1 MGANSLYVGNFRI
14 SYDMAN
20 RVPVFQKLKANH
32 IPTYLQAHVT
42 ASDLPT
48 GHALEHMTV
57 IKWLDLA
64 RDEVDAT
71 LDLKD
76 VFPDTN
82 TGDWEIVDAPS
93 QAVTTLQNAYTGLDA
108 DITTLETEMD
118 AVEASVATK
127 QDTIVRSGTC
137 YVDAKRSDSYTEDGT
152 ISKPYKTLSAAI
164 AARCE
169 DADTDTVHFVLA
181 SGTYSGA
188 IDRQKTT
195 ANQSITIQGAGPD
208 HTVITSG
215 A

>member
-1 MGANSLYVGNFRI
+1 MEDADEDSVGRLI
-14 SYDMAN
+14 DRLME
-20 RVPVFQKLKANH
+20 K
-32 IPTYLQAHVT
+32 QAF
-42 ASDLPT
+42 
-48 GHALEHMTV
+48 GEHWAR
-57 IKWLDLA
+57 KWLDLA

-152 ISKPYKTLSAAI
+152 ISKPT
-164 AARCE
+164 R
-169 DADTDTVHFVLA
+169 
-181 SGTYSGA
+181 
-188 IDRQKTT
+188 R
-195 ANQSITIQGAGPD
+195 
-208 HTVITSG
+208 
-215 A
+215 

>member
-1 MGANSLYVGNFRI
+1 MCSRT
-14 SYDMAN
+14 
-20 RVPVFQKLKANH
+20 
-32 IPTYLQAHVT
+32 PTH
-42 ASDLPT
+42 
-48 GHALEHMTV
+48 
-57 IKWLDLA
+57 
-64 RDEVDAT
+64 
-71 LDLKD
+71 
-76 VFPDTN
+76 
-82 TGDWEIVDAPS
+82 WELVDAPS

-137 YVDAKRSDSYTEDGT
+137 YVDAKRSDAYTEDGT

-195 ANQSITIQGAGPD
+195 ANQSITLQGAGPD

-215 A
+215 ALANNIMYLRRFREVKVLDCTFETGAYGFYLRDARSCVMTNCHFVKCGSVGTSNRHDLTGTQAEQATYWLSLIHI